1 VSERPVLDAVLLDA
15 GGTIGRLDFEW
26 IAEAVTAHGIPVDPR
41 TLRVAEVEG
50 RRGYDASARAH
61 VAAEGEPAP
70 GEESPPLGGAG
81 SVHAYFGG
89 MLEAAGV
96 PATRLGE
103 VIDVLLDRQGGPGR
117 SGVGLWARPMEGAR
131 EALAGL
137 AALGL
142 RRAVVSNSDGR
153 AAEHIASW
161 GLLEGLE
168 FVVDSHVVGI
178 EKPDPRIFQ
187 VALERM
193 GVAPERALYVGDIRC
208 VDEVGSRRAGMHFVL
223 IDPTRGAYAAPD
235 SPWIA
240 EIAALPEWIGSHFT
254 CPHEAARS
262 PRGAR

>member
-15 GGTIGRLDFEW
+15 GGTLGRLDFEW
-26 IAEAVTAHGIPVDPR
+26 IAEALTEHGIPVDAR
-41 TLRVAEVEG
+41 TLRTAEIEG
-50 RRGYDASARAH
+50 RRRYDASASAR

-81 SVHAYFGG
+81 SVHDYFGG

-96 PATRLGE
+96 PRARLGDT
-103 VIDVLLDRQGGPGR
+103 IDVLLDRQGGPGR
-117 SGVGLWARPMEGAR
+117 SGVGLWARPMEGAL

-137 AALGL
+137 EALGL

-161 GLLEGLE
+161 GQLERLE

-178 EKPDPRIFQ
+178 EKPDPRIFHI
-187 VALERM
+187 ALGRM

-208 VDEVGSRRAGMHFVL
+208 VDEVGARRAGMHFVL
-223 IDPTRGAYAAPD
+223 IDPTRGVYAGPHT
-235 SPWIA
+235 PWIA
-240 EIAALPEWIGSHFT
+240 EIAALPEWIRSHFT
-254 CPHEAARS
+254 CPQAAARF
-262 PRGAR
+262 PRGAP